1 MAKKREIVSEG
12 VAHIKATFNN
22 TLITITTLSGDA
34 LCSCSAGECGF
45 KGARKG
51 TPFAAQQAAEK
62 AATKAKEMFQMKR
75 AAVMVNGP
83 GPGRDSA
90 MRGISSVLTVTKLVD
105 STTITHNG
113 CRPKKKRRV

>member
-1 MAKKREIVSEG
+1 MAKKREIVTEG

-22 TLITITTLSGDA
+22 TLVTITTLSGDA
-34 LCSCSAGECGF
+34 LCSCSSGECGF

-62 AATKAKEMFQMKR
+62 AAAKAKEMFQMKR
-75 AAVMVNGP
+75 AAVMIKGA

-90 MRGISSVLTVTKLVD
+90 MRGVSSVLTVTKLVD
-105 STTITHNG
+105 TTTVTHNG

>member
-1 MAKKREIVSEG
+1 MAKKREIVTEG

-22 TLITITTLSGDA
+22 TLITITTLSGDC

-51 TPFAAQQAAEK
+51 TPFAAQQAAETAANK
-62 AATKAKEMFQMKR
+62 ARDMFQMKR
-75 AAVMVNGP
+75 VAIEVKGP

-90 MRGISSVLTVTKLVD
+90 MRGISSVLAITKLVD
-105 STTITHNG
+105 ATTITHNG
-113 CRPKKKRRV
+113 CRSKKKRRV